1 MKKYIIAFLMFVFA
15 NTSYAGG
22 TTVVNPGS
30 DSGAFHQMLT
40 MISEKLDNTNYI
52 QANNPVVA
60 GKHFDK
66 GNVLTVWSTEWP
78 GDSTLPSVTMDKNTI
93 VGVTAYETILC
104 SRTYNSLSDMNG
116 EMIKIATWG
125 KSPAVEKF
133 LTDLSKSN
141 NFDFEIVPYDGS
153 GATTRGYLGKD
164 ADTIFTI
171 QTKQAKVE
179 ADGNCFA
186 FSSKGDLDFAFV
198 DVIVTVNAENETV
211 KELRNVLT
219 DLSTSEAWQTAFAG
233 SAVYVLSDDNAT
245 SLVNKVEAAVA
256 LNSN

>member
-1 MKKYIIAFLMFVFA
+1 MKKYIIACLMFLFA
-15 NTSYAGG
+15 NTSYAGN
-22 TTVVNPGS
+22 TTVVNAGS

-40 MISEKLDNTNYI
+40 MISEKLDNSNYI
-52 QANNPVVA
+52 QANNPVIA
-60 GKHFDK
+60 GTHFDK

-78 GDSTLPSVTMDKNTI
+78 GDSTLPSVTMDENTI
-93 VGVTAYETILC
+93 IGVTAYETILC

-116 EMIKIATWG
+116 ESLKIATWG
-125 KSPAVEKF
+125 QSPVVEKF

-186 FSSKGDLDFAFV
+186 FSSKGDLDFAFI
-198 DVIVTVNAENETV
+198 DVIVTVNAENGTV
-211 KELRNVLT
+211 EELRNVLT
-219 DLSTSEAWQTAFAG
+219 DLSASEAWQTAFAG
-233 SAVYVLSDDNAT
+233 SAIYVLNDANAT
-245 SLVNKVEAAVA
+245 SLVNKVEAAVT

>member
-15 NTSYAGG
+15 NTSYAGN
-22 TTVVNPGS
+22 TTVVNAGS

-60 GKHFDK
+60 GTHFDK
-66 GNVLTVWSTEWP
+66 SNVLTLWSTEWP
-78 GDSTLPSVTMDKNTI
+78 GDSSLPSVTMDKNTI

-116 EMIKIATWG
+116 KNIKIATWG

-133 LTDLSKSN
+133 LSDLSKSN
-141 NFDFEIVPYDGS
+141 NFTFEIIPYDGS

-186 FSSKGDLDFAFV
+186 FSSKGELDFAFV
-198 DVIVTVNAENETV
+198 DVIVTVGAENGTV
-211 KELRNVLT
+211 EELRSVLT
-219 DLSTSEAWQTAFAG
+219 DLTTTEAWQTAFAG
-233 SAVYVLSDDNAT
+233 SATYVMNNDNAT

>member
-1 MKKYIIAFLMFVFA
+1 
-15 NTSYAGG
+15 
-22 TTVVNPGS
+22 
-30 DSGAFHQMLT
+30 
-40 MISEKLDNTNYI
+40 
-52 QANNPVVA
+52 
-60 GKHFDK
+60 
-66 GNVLTVWSTEWP
+66 
-78 GDSTLPSVTMDKNTI
+78 MDKNTI

-116 EMIKIATWG
+116 KNIKIATWG

-133 LTDLSKSN
+133 LSNLSKSN
-141 NFDFEIVPYDGS
+141 NFTFEIIPYDGS

-198 DVIVTVNAENETV
+198 DVIVTVGAENGTV
-211 KELRNVLT
+211 EELRSVLT
-219 DLSTSEAWQTAFAG
+219 DLTTTEAWQTAFAG
-233 SAVYVLSDDNAT
+233 SAIYVLNEDNAT

>member
-1 MKKYIIAFLMFVFA
+1 MKKYIIACMMFLFA
-15 NTSYAGG
+15 NTSYAGN
-22 TTVVNPGS
+22 TTVVNAGS

-40 MISEKLDNTNYI
+40 MISEKLDNTSYV

-78 GDSTLPSVTMDKNTI
+78 GDSSLPKVTIDENTI
-93 VGVTAYETILC
+93 IGVTAYETILC
-104 SRTYNSLSDMNG
+104 SRTYNSLSDMSG
-116 EMIKIATWG
+116 ESLKIATWG

-133 LTDLSKSN
+133 LSDLAKSN

-198 DVIVTVNAENETV
+198 DVIVTVNAENGTV
-211 KELRNVLT
+211 EELRNVLT

-233 SAVYVLSDDNAT
+233 SAIYVLNDNNAT